1 MSSGEEIIIYA
12 LLVVFVVGGL
22 CISFF
27 LVNIMDACSA
37 PGERRRQIDL
47 ATKREASKEVYQMVL
62 EKLFPP
68 NKVSAK
74 KMMNSNEV
82 HRQSILSPLLLF
94 RK

>member
-1 MSSGEEIIIYA
+1 MSSGEEIIIFA

-68 NKVSAK
+68 NKVSG
-74 KMMNSNEV
+74 
-82 HRQSILSPLLLF
+82 
-94 RK
+94 